1 MCSAQKNC
9 ARHKKTVLGTE
20 KLCDEAYTKGV
31 KDTKRKLLFCWLIG
45 ALGAAVALAFVPG
58 KKDVRSLVTTTLSA
72 GSVAFVVSV
81 LVERKQG

>member
-1 MCSAQKNC
+1 MQVRNGGLADQERLPAS
-9 ARHKKTVLGTE
+9 L
-20 KLCDEAYTKGV
+20 DEAYTKGV

-45 ALGAAVALAFVPG
+45 ALGAAVALAVVPG

-81 LVERKQG
+81 LSERKSG